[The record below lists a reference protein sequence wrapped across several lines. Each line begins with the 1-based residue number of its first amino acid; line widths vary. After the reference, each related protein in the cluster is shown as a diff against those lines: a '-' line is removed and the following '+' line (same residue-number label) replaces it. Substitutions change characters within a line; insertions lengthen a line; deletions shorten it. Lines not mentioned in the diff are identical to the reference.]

1 MQRVELLKIVAD
13 IGGIP
18 SDNIKKTTDF
28 LVVGQQD
35 FRIVGDDGMS
45 SKQEKAVKWIEQG
58 CNITIL
64 SEAEFMQMIS
74 GLCS

>member
-58 CNITIL
+58 CGITIL

-74 GLCS
+74 GLV